1 MKRVLLP
8 VALLLAASCS
18 TPPPPRATDAQPSVD
33 LPPHYLAAPTDAD
46 GALTT
51 DWWRQ
56 FGDPDLDAAIAAALA
71 ENRDLQGSAARLE
84 AALANTTIAGAAALP
99 QVDASLDAARARR
112 LFLGFPFGGG
122 GVPSST
128 TTTFGAALNV
138 RWELDLWGRVRSG
151 EQAAIAEAEAAA
163 NRHDAA
169 RLSLAGQTAKAYFA
183 TVEARQQLA
192 LAIASTDSIRGTT
205 DDVRDRYRRGLRPA
219 LDAHLAE
226 TNLANAEA
234 SVALRREQL
243 QRALRQLDLLCG
255 RYPAAA
261 ANGAAVL
268 PDRLPPVPTRLPAEL
283 LQRRPDLA
291 AAERTLAAAGCRVD
305 TARAALYPRLSLT
318 ASAGTNSTEFADLV
332 DEDFRVFSLGANLL
346 QPLFA
351 GGALRAEVAQQQ
363 ARQRAAIADY
373 QQAVLVAFA
382 EVENALGATLELDR
396 RQLDLAR
403 AARSAAAARDLARDR
418 WQQGL
423 TDFLA
428 VADGQRQAFT
438 AEANRIAVARQR
450 LDNHIDLVLA
460 LGGGYAATGA
470 GDQP

>member
-1 MKRVLLP
+1 MKHPLLTI
-8 VALLLAASCS
+8 ATLLAAGCS
-18 TPPPPRATDAQPSVD
+18 TSPPSRDAAATPSVE
-33 LPPHYLAAPTDAD
+33 LPPHFLAAPTVVD
-46 GALTT
+46 GELGT

-56 FGDPDLDAAIAAALA
+56 FGDPDLDAAIEAALA
-71 ENRDLQGSAARLE
+71 ENRDLQASAARLE
-84 AALANTTIAGAAALP
+84 AALANATIAGAAALP
-99 QVDASLDAARARR
+99 QVDAGLDGSRARR

-128 TTTFGAALNV
+128 TTTFGATLNV
-138 RWELDLWGRVRSG
+138 RWEVDLWGRVRSG
-151 EQAAIAEAEAAA
+151 EQAAIAEAEATAI
-163 NRHDAA
+163 RHDAA
-169 RLSLAGQTAKAYFA
+169 RLSLAAQTAKAYFA
-183 TVEARQQLA
+183 TVEARQQLD
-192 LAIASTDSIRGTT
+192 LAVASTASIRSTT

-261 ANGAAVL
+261 TTGAAVL
-268 PDRLPPVPTRLPAEL
+268 PERLPTVPTRLPAEL

-291 AAERTLAAAGCRVD
+291 AAERTLAAAGCRVAA
-305 TARAALYPRLSLT
+305 ARAALYPRLSLT
-318 ASAGTNSTEFADLV
+318 ASAGTNSTEFEDLA

-351 GGALRAEVAQQQ
+351 GGALRADVAQQQ

-373 QQAVLVAFA
+373 QQAVLAAFA
-382 EVENALGATLELDR
+382 EVENALGAATELDR
-396 RQLDLAR
+396 RRLDLGR
-403 AARSAAAARDLARDR
+403 AARSAAAARDLARER

-423 TDFLA
+423 ADFLA

-438 AEANRIAVARQR
+438 AEANRIAVERQR

-460 LGGGYAATGA
+460 LGGGYVATSA
-470 GDQP
+470 TDQP